1 MTLRSHLVDCLV
13 CIAAALAGSACSAAG
28 ATTATGVPAAA
39 RSPAAP
45 SAGDSILAIEASRV
59 IGTIKPLQD
68 LGLGPLLQRGEID
81 LTPYYEDLRVRT
93 VRLHDVPWVYENV
106 QDMNYV
112 FPKDT
117 ADAGSAENY
126 DFALTDHYVESISS
140 AGIDVIYRLGY
151 SAAFFAPR
159 ALQYIDPPRSYE
171 HWADVAAHIVAHYDQ
186 GWDGGPSAHIKYW
199 EIWNEPDTSIFWTGQ
214 PEDYFRLYE
223 MTAKRIKSADAT
235 LKVGGPALAGGLPF
249 LESFLKYCRDHQA
262 PVDFVSWHIYTTK
275 PEAVV
280 ERGKRVHDLMVRYG
294 FGKAQSILD
303 EWNYGF
309 GGLWDP
315 SRPGQ
320 AEGVHAYYELTRG
333 EVGAA
338 FDAAVLMAIQ
348 DASVDMAHFYTGS
361 NMSTGLFTYEGA
373 PTKAYYAFLAFANLL
388 DCPQRLALTGA
399 AGTRVTALAG
409 LSKDGSA
416 VRVLIAYRGDGPY
429 RLDLRLDHAPWK
441 GDTVAQLQLID
452 RASRVALPKPVT
464 PVAKGGLI
472 HLEMDGPTVELLT
485 FRAPGP

>member
-1 MTLRSHLVDCLV
+1 
-13 CIAAALAGSACSAAG
+13 
-28 ATTATGVPAAA
+28 
-39 RSPAAP
+39 
-45 SAGDSILAIEASRV
+45 
-59 IGTIKPLQD
+59 
-68 LGLGPLLQRGEID
+68 
-81 LTPYYEDLRVRT
+81 
-93 VRLHDVPWVYENV
+93 
-106 QDMNYV
+106 
-112 FPKDT
+112 
-117 ADAGSAENY
+117 
-126 DFALTDHYVESISS
+126 
-140 AGIDVIYRLGY
+140 
-151 SAAFFAPR
+151 
-159 ALQYIDPPRSYE
+159 
-171 HWADVAAHIVAHYDQ
+171 
-186 GWDGGPSAHIKYW
+186 
-199 EIWNEPDTSIFWTGQ
+199 
-214 PEDYFRLYE
+214 
-223 MTAKRIKSADAT
+223 
-235 LKVGGPALAGGLPF
+235 
-249 LESFLKYCRDHQA
+249 
-262 PVDFVSWHIYTTK
+262 
-275 PEAVV
+275 
-280 ERGKRVHDLMVRYG
+280 MVRYG